1 MFFFSF
7 GLKRENKKKN
17 LKKSNR
23 ERKLIRI
30 LKKPTG
36 LIQFWFYKPE
46 KKTDPNSNRK
56 KNLAKPNKTGTGQ
69 FEPVFV
75 LK

>member
-46 KKTDPNSNRK
+46 KKLIRTQTGK
-56 KNLAKPNKTGTGQ
+56 KT
-69 FEPVFV
+69 
-75 LK
+75 

>member
-1 MFFFSF
+1 
-7 GLKRENKKKN
+7 
-17 LKKSNR
+17 
-23 ERKLIRI
+23 
-30 LKKPTG
+30 

-46 KKTDPNSNRK
+46 KKIDPNSNRK
-56 KNLAKPNKTGTGQ
+56 KNRVKPNKTGTGQ

>member
-7 GLKRENKKKN
+7 GLKRENRKKN

-46 KKTDPNSNRK
+46 KKPIRTQTGK
-56 KNLAKPNKTGTGQ
+56 KT
-69 FEPVFV
+69 
-75 LK
+75 